1 MGKWKE
7 DNGKPTWMR
16 GRPTGRGGGGG
27 DDAPRTIYLVA
38 SYGGGCGG
46 LPVFGGTGQ
55 CVRLSPMIRISVG
68 CLVVDVSQWSADVKG
83 VVLMRESGQPNDA
96 VCMYMMMQYLY

>member
-16 GRPTGRGGGGG
+16 GRPTGRGGGG